1 MRSACAT
8 AARVVAWLR
17 SSIQLSGVVEGNAG
31 ILQPLTAWGAYCT
44 LELFM
49 SRFPL
54 FSALLM
60 VVLACS
66 AVTLGQDHAAPSAS
80 TDAGF
85 ATDYPTSKPG
95 LFLQGQPWLGMKG
108 EMPVK
113 TKAAH
118 SFAASLSYGIVPAKI
133 VAEYDGVHAAFETG
147 LARPTICICH
157 FFSLPGQPVIVRLH
171 VKKKTREL
179 DGGKMIVYPVVGGSK
194 MADANKSDLIPV
206 DVQQVEEQI
215 WLVRPQ
221 VALEPGEYALMLGTQ
236 NINIYPFAVIG
247 HP

>member
-1 MRSACAT
+1 
-8 AARVVAWLR
+8 
-17 SSIQLSGVVEGNAG
+17 
-31 ILQPLTAWGAYCT
+31 
-44 LELFM
+44 M
-49 SRFPL
+49 SRLSLLP
-54 FSALLM
+54 ALLA
-60 VVLACS
+60 VVFAGS
-66 AVTLGQDHAAPSAS
+66 AFTLGQDHSTSPAS
-80 TDAGF
+80 SSPNF
-85 ATDYPTSKPG
+85 ATDYPSDKPG
-95 LFLQGQPWLGMKG
+95 IFLQAQPWLGIKS

-118 SFAASLSYGIVPAKI
+118 SFAASLSYGLVPAKV

-147 LARPTICICH
+147 LAQPTICICH

-206 DVQQVEEQI
+206 DVQQVEENI

-221 VALEPGEYALMLGTQ
+221 LALDPGEYALMLGTQ
-236 NINIYPFAVIG
+236 NIAIFPFAVAAPAVG
-247 HP
+247 AAQVK